1 MLYIDDIVGGMEEQ
15 GKVMAQNGINSSDL
29 GKINSS
35 KEASVFK
42 SILKLK
48 EEQRGLQTRL
58 SEVEK
63 SLDECLSYKH
73 DLVHLNEELKTWALK
88 IQSANRNNQGVPYVR
103 DIKEICNKILGEMQ
117 KPDFKKIYGETLTLE
132 VPCFK
137 TIHDGINNLEKLCSK
152 VLQNEANYK
161 ATWVEEM
168 RQLIGRLIGASNAI
182 LDLYF
187 EG

>member
-1 MLYIDDIVGGMEEQ
+1 MEDQ
-15 GKVMAQNGINSSDL
+15 GREAAQNGISTNHQNVTGLQSPGGL
-29 GKINSS
+29 KQANI
-35 KEASVFK
+35 FK

-48 EEQRGLQTRL
+48 EEQRDLQTRL

-63 SLDECLSYKH
+63 SLEKCCNYKQ
-73 DLVHLNEELKTWALK
+73 DLLHLNEELKSWASR

-103 DIKEICNKILGEMQ
+103 DIKEICNKVLTEMRREE
-117 KPDFKKIYGETLTLE
+117 FKKVYGETLALE

-137 TIHDGINNLEKLCSK
+137 QIYDGINNLEKLCSK

>member
-1 MLYIDDIVGGMEEQ
+1 MDDQE
-15 GKVMAQNGINSSDL
+15 KVTPQNAQNGFNSQLKTTAELQKTDP
-29 GKINSS
+29 S
-35 KEASVFK
+35 KKVSVFK

-48 EEQRGLQTRL
+48 EEQGDLQKKL
-58 SEVEK
+58 NEVEK
-63 SLDECLSYKH
+63 LLEKSQSYKQ
-73 DLVHLNEELKTWALK
+73 DLQHLNEDLKAWASK

-103 DIKEICNKILGEMQ
+103 DIKEICNKVLGEMR
-117 KPDFKKIYGETLTLE
+117 KPEFKRIYGETLAME
-132 VPCFK
+132 VPCFEQ
-137 TIHDGINNLEKLCSK
+137 IYDGVNNLEKLCSK

-168 RQLIGRLIGASNAI
+168 RQLIGRLIGASSAI

>member
-1 MLYIDDIVGGMEEQ
+1 MESLL
-15 GKVMAQNGINSSDL
+15 QNDVNNEEKNCIGL
-29 GKINSS
+29 QSS
-35 KEASVFK
+35 KDIKVFK

-48 EEQRGLQTRL
+48 EEKLELETKL
-58 SEVEK
+58 NDVEK
-63 SLDECLSYKH
+63 SLDKCRNYKQ
-73 DLVHLNEELKTWALK
+73 DLLHLNEELKSWAAK

-103 DIKEICNKILGEMQ
+103 DIKDICNKIMGEMR
-117 KPDFKKIYGETLTLE
+117 KAEFKKIYGETLALE
-132 VPCFK
+132 VPCFRQ
-137 TIHDGINNLEKLCSK
+137 IFDGINNLEKLCSK

-168 RQLIGRLIGASNAI
+168 RQLIGRLIGSSNAI

>member
-1 MLYIDDIVGGMEEQ
+1 MEDQ
-15 GKVMAQNGINSSDL
+15 GRDATPNGISTDHKNLTDL
-29 GKINSS
+29 QSPDGLKQANI
-35 KEASVFK
+35 FK

-48 EEQRGLQTRL
+48 EEQRNLQTRL

-63 SLDECLSYKH
+63 SLERCWNHKQ
-73 DLVHLNEELKTWALK
+73 DLLHLNDEFKSWASW

-103 DIKEICNKILGEMQ
+103 DIKEICNKVLTEMR
-117 KPDFKKIYGETLTLE
+117 KEEFKKVYGESLALE

-137 TIHDGINNLEKLCSK
+137 QVYDGINNLEKLCSK

-168 RQLIGRLIGASNAI
+168 RHLIGRLIGASNAI